1 MRYLPYVIL
10 CGAVFFASCTGKK
23 GGTSD
28 DMERRI
34 DSLNTVVAEKDAAM
48 EDIFMSMNA
57 IAENLNSIKLREN
70 IINRSIQGNAELDEA
85 TSAQISRDVEAIN
98 QLLIANRETIA
109 KLNTQVAQLKNANA
123 NISGLEK
130 LIAELNIQID
140 SKDQEI
146 RVLQGTIRGMQDKVE
161 TLTAELYD
169 VSMYATELEENNV
182 SLEGEVKIKTD
193 ILSTGYY
200 IIGSEKELLAKEIV
214 YKRGFIGRTLKINE
228 NRSLENFTQVDIRDF
243 DELLIGGRKATVI
256 STHPAGSY
264 EFVANSDGTI
274 DTLKI
279 TDKARFWEYSKV
291 LVVSYK

>member
-1 MRYLPYVIL
+1 MRYLQFL
-10 CGAVFFASCTGKK
+10 LLSAAVALMASCTGQKAA
-23 GGTSD
+23 TAD
-28 DMERRI
+28 IERRI
-34 DSLNTVVAEKDAAM
+34 DSLNSAVAQKDAAM

-70 IINRSIQGNAELDEA
+70 IINHSLQGNEELDEA
-85 TSAQISRDVEAIN
+85 ASARISRDVESIN

-109 KLNTQVAQLKNANA
+109 RLNTQAAQLKSANA
-123 NISGLEK
+123 NIAGLEK
-130 LIAELNIQID
+130 LIAELNVQID

-146 RVLQGTIRGMQDKVE
+146 KVLQGTIRSMQDKVDVLS
-161 TLTAELYD
+161 TQLYD
-169 VSMYATELEENNV
+169 MTEYTTELESENL
-182 SLEGEVKIKTD
+182 SLEGEVKITTD

-214 YKRGFIGRTLKINE
+214 YKRGFIGRTLRINE
-228 NRSLENFTQVDIRDF
+228 NRSLENFTPVDIRDF
-243 DELLIGGRKATVI
+243 DELLIGGRKATIV

-264 EFVANSDGTI
+264 EFVANSNGDI
-274 DTLKI
+274 DILKI